1 VNIVFDEIVKFFF
14 FIFAVMATDLL
25 QNNKAKSFLRFSST
39 ISKRMTK
46 IKNLF
51 QFSERHNPANV
62 TEKIIFLYKV
72 ASSVEQVFD
81 IVN

>member
-1 VNIVFDEIVKFFF
+1 
-14 FIFAVMATDLL
+14 
-25 QNNKAKSFLRFSST
+25 
-39 ISKRMTK
+39 MTK

-81 IVN
+81 IVNSFFLIEVSP

>member
-1 VNIVFDEIVKFFF
+1 
-14 FIFAVMATDLL
+14 MATDLL
-25 QNNKAKSFLRFSST
+25 QNNNAKSFFLRFSST

-72 ASSVEQVFD
+72 ASPVEQVFD